1 MLAQSYLIFAPAGP
15 NDIAAAAATQRQSI
29 PLVWAFA
36 ISSPNASL
44 HTRGGTYY
52 FQTTVG
58 DALAMLDMG
67 MAAWNYNSYFR
78 DTLAPVSVVR
88 TWLANYPSET
98 KLYLNITE
106 LVRSSPTPDD
116 DIAELKKLGAKVRKA
131 IGEIEQKH
139 FTTFLQE
146 LRKLSYPLVTVPIT
160 GDRKVDADILTFEIR
175 DTSSVEAEMA
185 LQMVGIDRDKTVLD
199 RAAESIKLFK
209 GKKNDATLPA
219 ITSADA
225 HRKVLTLFTTD
236 LDEARELLAE
246 ELGCTVLRK
255 GHNRLLL
262 KAHGKEFMLVK
273 IDEHK

>member
-1 MLAQSYLIFAPAGP
+1 MLAQSYLIFAPAAP
-15 NDIAAAAATQRQSI
+15 TDIAAAAATQRQSI

-36 ISSPNASL
+36 FSGQNSTL
-44 HTRGGTYY
+44 HTRGGVYY

-78 DTLAPVSVVR
+78 DTLAPVGVVR
-88 TWLANYPSET
+88 TWFANHPSET
-98 KLYLNITE
+98 KLYLNISE
-106 LVRSSPTPDD
+106 LVKASPTPDN
-116 DIAELKKLGAKVRKA
+116 DIAELKKLGFKVRKA

-160 GDRKVDADILTFEIR
+160 GDRKVDAEILTFEIR
-175 DTSSVEAEMA
+175 DTGSVEAEMA
-185 LQMVGIDRDKTVLD
+185 LQMVGIDRDKTILN
-199 RAAESIKLFK
+199 RATESIKLVK
-209 GKKNDATLPA
+209 GKKDAGVPA
-219 ITSADA
+219 LIGADA

-236 LDEARELLAE
+236 LDEARELLAD

-255 GHNRLLL
+255 GQHRLLL

>member
-15 NDIAAAAATQRQSI
+15 TDIAAAAATQRQSI

-36 ISSPNASL
+36 FSGHNSTL
-44 HTRGGTYY
+44 HTRGGVYY

-78 DTLAPVSVVR
+78 DTLAPVGVAR
-88 TWLANYPSET
+88 TWFANHPSET

-106 LVRSSPTPDD
+106 LVKASPTPDN
-116 DIAELKKLGAKVRKA
+116 DIAELKKLGFKVRKA
-131 IGEIEQKH
+131 MGEIEQKH

-160 GDRKVDADILTFEIR
+160 GDRKVDAEILTFEIR
-175 DTSSVEAEMA
+175 DTGSVEAEMA
-185 LQMVGIDRDKTVLD
+185 LQMVGIDRDKTVLN
-199 RAAESIKLFK
+199 RATESIKLVK
-209 GKKNDATLPA
+209 GKKDAGVPA
-219 ITSADA
+219 LTGADA
-225 HRKVLTLFTTD
+225 HRKVLTLFTSD
-236 LDEARELLAE
+236 LDEARELLAD

-255 GHNRLLL
+255 GQHRLLL